1 MYQERMF
8 HTWQEGL
15 IHFIVVVA
23 IPLVPIVIYMMT
35 KSTSDSYL
43 YVLLLTVIISLAYEF
58 LSMPQKC
65 STFLKVENIICCSIL
80 TIMFIWTFFLLN
92 YSSGSEAKERIG
104 VADYILVFLFII
116 PVIVTI
122 IEIVRC
128 VVFDIKSSKVSPDD
142 NNLKGAATV

>member
-15 IHFIVVVA
+15 IHLIVVMA

-35 KSTSDSYL
+35 TSTSDSYL
-43 YVLLLTVIISLAYEF
+43 YVLLLTVIISFAYEF
-58 LSMPQKC
+58 LSMPKKC
-65 STFLKVENIICCSIL
+65 SAFLKVENILCCSTL
-80 TIMFIWTFFLLN
+80 AIMFIWTFFLLN
-92 YSSGSEAKERIG
+92 YSSGSEGNESIS
-104 VADYILVFLFII
+104 VADYILVSLFII

-122 IEIVRC
+122 IEIIRC
-128 VVFDIKSSKVSPDD
+128 IVFDINSSKVSPDD